1 MRNRGELVFGA
12 VLVLLGLVLLI
23 GTIFN
28 INVWALCWPAFLI
41 ILGLILVFRPRLGG
55 LGPDASSDVL
65 LIGDRRRRGNWVVK
79 DEELWLG
86 VGDVE
91 LDLTQATIP
100 PGETTLRFISFV
112 GDIDLFI
119 PSSVG
124 VSVRAAGFVI
134 DADIL
139 GHDYDTFLTPVEAT
153 SPGYES
159 AETRLRIEATSFVT
173 DLKVK
178 QV

>member
-1 MRNRGELVFGA
+1 MRNRGELIFGGI
-12 VLVLLGLVLLI
+12 LVLLGLILLI
-23 GTIFN
+23 GTVFN

-41 ILGLILVFRPRLGG
+41 ILGLFLVFRPRLGG
-55 LGPDASSDVL
+55 MGPDANSDVL
-65 LIGDRRRRGNWVVK
+65 LLGDRRKRGSWVVR

-91 LDLTQATIP
+91 MDLTQATIP
-100 PGETTLRFISFV
+100 AGETTLRYISFV
-112 GDIDLFI
+112 GDVDLFI

-134 DADIL
+134 DANIFDR
-139 GHDYDTFLTPVEAT
+139 DYDTFLTPVEVRT
-153 SPGYES
+153 PNYEQ
-159 AETRLRIEATSFVT
+159 AETRVRIEMTSFVA

-178 QV
+178 LV